1 MSIADSIRVADAV
14 RPRSPEL
21 DALLERIAA
30 GSFERER
37 TDTAPHE
44 QVAWLKE
51 ARVGAYRLPISEG
64 GAGATIR
71 ELFDLV
77 IRLSKADSNL
87 GHLLRAHFGTVEDIL
102 LWPESPRRRLWLERV
117 AAGELIG
124 NGNNELG
131 SRHAG
136 DFAKSTTFTPDGD
149 GYRLDGVKY
158 YSTGTLY
165 SEHTFVTGVTPDG
178 VPVQAL
184 LPLSRVGITVED
196 DWDGFG
202 QSLTGTGTT
211 RFVGV
216 RVESDEVTLPPE
228 DHSTIPRWHLGPF
241 YQHYLNAVVAG
252 NALAVADDAVALIR
266 GRRRSFTH
274 GSADLPREDPVLLEV
289 VGEIHSLAY
298 ATESLVLD
306 AADVLARIPATAV
319 DGVTDDTVVHQA
331 ALRASQVQV
340 VVDDLALRAAT
351 LLFDVGGASAVK
363 RSANLDRHWRNIR
376 TVASHN
382 PTRFKNRAIGELV
395 VNDVTLPDNTYF

>member
-1 MSIADSIRVADAV
+1 MTVTDGVRAADAV
-14 RPRSPEL
+14 RPESPDL
-21 DALLERIAA
+21 DALLERIAT

-37 TDTAPHE
+37 TDTAPHQ
-44 QVAWLKE
+44 QVVWLKE
-51 ARVGAYRLPISEG
+51 ARVGAYRLPVSDGGG
-64 GAGATIR
+64 GATVR

-131 SRHAG
+131 NKHAG
-136 DFAKSTTFTPDGD
+136 DFAKSTTFTPTGG

-165 SEHTFVTGVTPDG
+165 AEHTFVTGVTPEA

-184 LPLSRVGITVED
+184 LPLSREGITVED

-202 QSLTGTGTT
+202 QTLTGTGTT
-211 RFVGV
+211 RFEGV

-228 DHSTIPRWHLGPF
+228 DLSTIPRWHLGPF

-252 NALAVADDAVALIR
+252 NALSVAHDAVELIR

-289 VGEIHSLAY
+289 VGEIQSLAY

-306 AADVLARIPATAV
+306 AADALARIPATAV
-319 DGVTDDTVVHQA
+319 GGVTDDSVVHEA

-340 VVDDLALRAAT
+340 VVGDLALRAAT

-363 RSANLDRHWRNIR
+363 RSTNLDRHWRNIR
-376 TVASHN
+376 TVVSHN
-382 PTRFKNRAIGELV
+382 PTRFKNRAIGDLA
-395 VNDVTLPDNTYF
+395 VNGISLPDNTYF

>member
-1 MSIADSIRVADAV
+1 MTATDATTTADAV
-14 RPRSPEL
+14 RPGSAEL

-37 TDTAPHE
+37 TDTAPYE

-51 ARVGAYRLPISEG
+51 ARIGAYRLPVADG
-64 GAGATIR
+64 GGGATIR

-77 IRLSKADSNL
+77 IRLSRADSNL

-102 LWPESPRRRLWLERV
+102 LWPQSPRRRLWLERV

-131 SRHAG
+131 NRHAG

-165 SEHTFVTGVTPDG
+165 AEHTFVTGVTSEG

-184 LPLSRVGITVED
+184 LSLGRAGITVED

-202 QSLTGTGTT
+202 QALTGTGTT
-211 RFVGV
+211 RFQGV
-216 RVESDEVTLPPE
+216 RVEADEVTLPPE
-228 DHSTIPRWHLGPF
+228 DLSTIPRWHIGPF

-252 NALAVADDAVALIR
+252 NALAVADDAVELIR

-306 AADVLARIPATAV
+306 AANVLGRIPATVV
-319 DGVTDDTVVHQA
+319 DGVTDDGVVHEA

-340 VVDDLALRAAT
+340 VVDDLALRAAS

>member
-1 MSIADSIRVADAV
+1 MTISADPTLSPV
-14 RPRSPEL
+14 RPGSAEL
-21 DALLERIAA
+21 DALLDRIAA

-44 QVAWLKE
+44 QVRWLKA
-51 ARVGAYRLPISEG
+51 ARVGAYQLSPADG
-64 GAGATIR
+64 GAGASIR

-77 IRLSKADSNL
+77 IRLSRADSNL

-102 LWPESPRRRLWLERV
+102 LWPQSPRRELWLRRV

-124 NGNNELG
+124 NGNNELNN
-131 SRHAG
+131 RHAG
-136 DFAKSTTFTPDGD
+136 DFNKATTFTPDGD

-178 VPVQAL
+178 LPVQAL
-184 LPLSRVGITVED
+184 VPLGRPGITVED

-202 QSLTGTGTT
+202 QTLTGTGTT
-211 RFVGV
+211 RFDGV
-216 RVESDEVTLPPE
+216 RVLADEVTLPPE
-228 DHSTIPRWHLGPF
+228 DLTSIPRWHLGPF

-252 NALAVADDAVALIR
+252 NALAVVDDAVDLLR
-266 GRRRSFTH
+266 NRKRSFTH

-289 VGEIHSLAY
+289 VGEIASLAQ
-298 ATESLVLD
+298 ATRSVVLD
-306 AADVLARIPATAV
+306 TADTLARIPDTV
-319 DGVTDDTVVHQA
+319 IDGRTDDTVVHEA
-331 ALRASQVQV
+331 ALRASQAQV
-340 VVDDLALRAAT
+340 IVDDLALRAAT

-376 TVASHN
+376 TVVSHN
-382 PTRFKNRAIGELV
+382 PTRFKNRAIGDLLV
-395 VNDVTLPDNTYF
+395 NGATLPDNTYF

>member
-1 MSIADSIRVADAV
+1 MTISADPTQVPV
-14 RPRSPEL
+14 RPGSIEL
-21 DALLERIAA
+21 DALLDRIAD
-30 GSFERER
+30 GSFEREH
-37 TDTAPHE
+37 TGTAPHE
-44 QVAWLKE
+44 QVRWLKA
-51 ARVGAYRLPISEG
+51 ARLGAYRLTPADGGG
-64 GAGATIR
+64 GATVR

-77 IRLSKADSNL
+77 IRLSRADSNL
-87 GHLLRAHFGTVEDIL
+87 GHLLRAHYGTVEDIL
-102 LWPESPRRRLWLERV
+102 LWPHSPRRELWLQRV

-124 NGNNELG
+124 NGNNELS

-165 SEHTFVTGVTPDG
+165 SEHTFVTGVTPGG

-184 LPLSRVGITVED
+184 IPLDRPGIIVED

-211 RFVGV
+211 RFEGV
-216 RVESDEVTLPPE
+216 SVLADEVTLPPE
-228 DHSTIPRWHLGPF
+228 DLSTIPRWHLGPF

-252 NALAVADDAVALIR
+252 NALAIVDDAVNLLR
-266 GRRRSFTH
+266 GRTRSFTH
-274 GSADLPREDPVLLEV
+274 GSADVPREDPVLLEV
-289 VGEIHSLAY
+289 VGEISSLAQ
-298 ATESLVLD
+298 ATRSVVLD
-306 AADVLARIPATAV
+306 VADDLARIPGTVV
-319 DGVTDDTVVHQA
+319 DGRTDDAVVHEA
-331 ALRASQVQV
+331 ALRASQAQV

-382 PTRFKNRAIGELV
+382 PTRFKNRAIGDLL
-395 VNDVTLPDNTYF
+395 VNDTTLPDNTYF

>member
-1 MSIADSIRVADAV
+1 M
-14 RPRSPEL
+14 
-21 DALLERIAA
+21 
-30 GSFERER
+30 
-37 TDTAPHE
+37 
-44 QVAWLKE
+44 
-51 ARVGAYRLPISEG
+51 
-64 GAGATIR
+64 
-71 ELFDLV
+71 
-77 IRLSKADSNL
+77 
-87 GHLLRAHFGTVEDIL
+87 
-102 LWPESPRRRLWLERV
+102 LWPHSPRRELWLQRV

-124 NGNNELG
+124 NGNNELS

-165 SEHTFVTGVTPDG
+165 SEHTFVTGVTPGG

-184 LPLSRVGITVED
+184 IPLDRPGIIVED

-211 RFVGV
+211 RFEGV
-216 RVESDEVTLPPE
+216 SVLAEEVTLPPE
-228 DHSTIPRWHLGPF
+228 DLSTIPRWHLGPF

-252 NALAVADDAVALIR
+252 NALAVVDDAVNLLR
-266 GRRRSFTH
+266 GRTRSFTH
-274 GSADLPREDPVLLEV
+274 GSADVPREDPVLLEV
-289 VGEIHSLAY
+289 VGEISSLAQ
-298 ATESLVLD
+298 ATRSVVLD
-306 AADVLARIPATAV
+306 VADDLARIPSTVV
-319 DGVTDDTVVHQA
+319 DGRTDDAVVHGA
-331 ALRASQVQV
+331 ALRASQAQV

-382 PTRFKNRAIGELV
+382 PTRFKNRAIGDLL
-395 VNDVTLPDNTYF
+395 VNDTTLPDNTYF